1 MDGFEYIDFALG
13 DTGAMAG
20 HSPDAPTAAVRRRI
34 ETLGGIT
41 TMLPTEDSGYVAAEL
56 TRRFGMPLLAPVA
69 STALQLLLRSAAR
82 RPLPQPTRPWTPT
95 STWRCATGAF

>member
-1 MDGFEYIDFALG
+1 
-13 DTGAMAG
+13 MAG
-20 HSPDAPTAAVRRRI
+20 HSPDATTAAVRRRI

-69 STALQLLLRSAAR
+69 STALQLLAPVSGEASAAAADEA
-82 RPLPQPTRPWTPT
+82 LDTYLHLAL
-95 STWRCATGAF
+95 CNGAF